1 MPSVMADIRTF
12 PVKRSRGCVECYLGL
27 DQDVAQADL
36 HLLCPMQHLMRHWLA
51 SADLTAWH
59 DLLADTALL
68 LRAACRRLESVA
80 ESRRLAELE
89 MQTLTDLEAL
99 TVVLD
104 NLYCLH
110 RQLPVHRDD
119 AVRRPL
125 RDLTLNLERLLS
137 GGVEAE
143 LD

>member
-1 MPSVMADIRTF
+1 MADIVDFPLTRT
-12 PVKRSRGCVECYLGL
+12 PGCPECYLGL
-27 DQDVAQADL
+27 DQAVAQADL
-36 HLLCPMQHLMRHWLA
+36 YLLCPMQHLMRHWLA
-51 SADLTAWH
+51 RADLAGWH

-68 LRAACRRLESVA
+68 LRAACRRLESAA

-110 RQLPVHRDD
+110 RQLPVDSED
-119 AVRRPL
+119 AIRRPL
-125 RDLTLNLERLLS
+125 RDLTLHLERLLS

>member
-1 MPSVMADIRTF
+1 MGDIVDFPITRTH
-12 PVKRSRGCVECYLGL
+12 GCQECYLGL
-27 DQDVAQADL
+27 DQEVAQADL
-36 HLLCPMQHLMRHWLA
+36 QLLCPMQHLMRGALA
-51 SADLTAWH
+51 HSDLAPWH

-68 LRAACRRLESVA
+68 LRAACGRLESAA

-89 MQTLTDLEAL
+89 MQALTDLDAL

-110 RQLPVHRDD
+110 RQWPVNRED

-125 RDLTLNLERLLS
+125 RELTLNLERLLS
-137 GGVEAE
+137 AGAEAE